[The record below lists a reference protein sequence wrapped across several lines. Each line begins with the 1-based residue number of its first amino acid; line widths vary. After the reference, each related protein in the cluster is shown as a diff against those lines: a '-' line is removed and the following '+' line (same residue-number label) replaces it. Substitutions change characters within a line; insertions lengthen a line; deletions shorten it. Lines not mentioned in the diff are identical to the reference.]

1 MECSLPVTDASEM
14 QESIGRGGGGGKV
27 SGKDLAMYECI
38 HTKV

>member
-1 MECSLPVTDASEM
+1 MECSLPLTDASEM
-14 QESIGRGGGGGKV
+14 QESIGGGGEV